1 MSEEHMLTSK
11 RLAAAAIS
19 ALALAAGSVSGAVG
33 APSGDP
39 NRTRTANPAHSCAA
53 IPATLA
59 QFELTAEGFNY
70 KDCVRDLAGRVPLT
84 NWGGNSYEQCAALEA
99 GIETPEGFLQISYP
113 YTFHAMPGDP
123 FPNLRAHNR
132 EQCARALWTFHTI
145 ESYLPAPPA
154 G

>member
-1 MSEEHMLTSK
+1 MLTSK
-11 RLAAAAIS
+11 RLVAAAIS

-33 APSGDP
+33 APRLG
-39 NRTRTANPAHSCAA
+39 RTGAA
-53 IPATLA
+53 D
-59 QFELTAEGFNY
+59 EL
-70 KDCVRDLAGRVPLT
+70 
-84 NWGGNSYEQCAALEA
+84 GGNSYEQCAALEA

-132 EQCARALWTFHTI
+132 EQCARALWTFHTL